1 MNALD
6 ASENAYEN
14 GYKKGYAAA
23 EEKMNG
29 LLAQLGIENPYS
41 GEKVKTVT
49 ELEEILG
56 KIDNKEG
63 E

>member
-1 MNALD
+1 MNTLD
-6 ASENAYEN
+6 ACDNAYHN

-41 GEKVKTVT
+41 GDKVKTVT

-56 KIDNKEG
+56 KIEKKEA
-63 E
+63 

>member
-6 ASENAYEN
+6 ASESAYKN
-14 GYKKGYAAA
+14 GYNKGYAAA

-41 GEKVKTVT
+41 GEKVKTVS

-56 KIDNKEG
+56 KIEKKEA
-63 E
+63 